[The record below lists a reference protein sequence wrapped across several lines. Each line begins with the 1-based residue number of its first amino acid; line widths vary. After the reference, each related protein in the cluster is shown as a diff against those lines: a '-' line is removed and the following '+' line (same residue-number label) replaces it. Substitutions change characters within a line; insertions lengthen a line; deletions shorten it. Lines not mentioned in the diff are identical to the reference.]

1 MASPKIAGVIE
12 TAIHVENVVRSAAFY
27 ESLFGFKKMLGDDR
41 FCAFDVGGRDV
52 FLIFQKGGSTN
63 PISTPG
69 GMIPPHDGSGRMHF
83 AFAISAADWDAWLAK
98 LEAAGIKIESIVN
111 WPAGGRSVYFRDP
124 DDHLVELA
132 TPGMWP
138 NY

>member
-12 TAIHVENVVRSAAFY
+12 TAIHVENVDRSAAFY
-27 ESLFGFKKMLGDDR
+27 EGLFGFKKMLGDDR

-52 FLIFQKGGSTN
+52 FLLFRRGGTTESI
-63 PISTPG
+63 PTPG
-69 GMIPPHDGSGRMHF
+69 GLIPPHDGSGRMHF
-83 AFAISAADWDAWLAK
+83 ALAISAADWDAWLAK
-98 LEAAGIKIESIVN
+98 LKAAGIKIESIVN
-111 WPAGGRSVYFRDP
+111 WPAGGRSVYFRDL

>member
-12 TAIHVENVVRSAAFY
+12 TAIHVGNVERSAAFY
-27 ESLFGFKKMLGDDR
+27 EGLFGFKKMLGDDR
-41 FCAFDVGGRDV
+41 FCAFDVGGHDV
-52 FLIFQKGGSTN
+52 FLLFRRGGTTE

-98 LEAAGIKIESIVN
+98 LKAAGIKIESIVN